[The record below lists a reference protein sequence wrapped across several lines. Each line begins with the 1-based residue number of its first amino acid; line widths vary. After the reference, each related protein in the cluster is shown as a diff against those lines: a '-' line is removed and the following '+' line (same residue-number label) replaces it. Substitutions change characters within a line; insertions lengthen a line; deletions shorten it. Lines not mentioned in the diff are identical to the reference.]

1 MMEGYRMKTWL
12 ENAVVY
18 EIYPQSFYDSNGDGI
33 GDLQGIIQKL
43 DYIESCGFTAIWL
56 HPINESSFRDGG
68 YDITDYYKVAAR
80 YGTNEDFKELCEK
93 VHARGMKLIFD
104 LVAGHT
110 SIDHPWFI
118 ESAKAEK
125 NEYTNRYI
133 WTDGTFDGGD
143 GIRGFSERDGIYME
157 NFFWCQP
164 ALNYGFAHPEES
176 WQLPVT
182 HPDCVATKEELKKII
197 YFWMDMGVDAFR
209 VDLAPS
215 LIKGD
220 TDGSYTKALWHEIRN
235 HIEAKNKECLLISEW
250 GEPALAVDT
259 GFHCDFLLH
268 CCSPAYT
275 SLFRYEEGRS
285 VTKEY
290 IGHSYFNKEGKG
302 DINVFLDH
310 FLKEYE
316 KIGDDGVIGLITG
329 NHDMQRI
336 GYRRTQE
343 ELKLAM
349 VFILTMPG
357 VPFVYYGDEIG
368 MDFIEGLP
376 SKEGGYIRTGS
387 RTPMQ
392 WNNEKNHG
400 FSQNDITYLPTDN
413 RKGAPT
419 VLEQEQDQNS
429 LLTLVKKLIEIH
441 KKNPAFWV
449 SGEFKTLIAG
459 YPFVYERADGEN
471 IFWIAINPSER
482 KFVLDIPEYEEI
494 ILSQNTEMKGE
505 EIVLNGISF
514 MMAKRS
520 SKE

>member
-1 MMEGYRMKTWL
+1 MKNWL
-12 ENAVVY
+12 NSAIVY
-18 EIYPQSFYDSNGDGI
+18 EVYPQSFYDTNGDGI
-33 GDLQGIIQKL
+33 GDLRGIIEKL
-43 DYIESCGFTAIWL
+43 DYIDGCGFNALWL

-68 YDITDYYKVAAR
+68 YDITDYYKVASR
-80 YGTNEDFKELCEK
+80 YGTNDDFKELCERA
-93 VHARGMKLIFD
+93 HARGIKIIFD

-133 WTDGTFDGGD
+133 WTEGTFDGGN
-143 GIRGFSERDGIYME
+143 GIRGFSQRDGIYME

-164 ALNYGFAHPEES
+164 ALNYGFAHPQAP
-176 WQLPVT
+176 WQLPVS

-209 VDLAPS
+209 VDLAPT

-220 TDGSYTKALWHEIRN
+220 VDGSYTKALWHEIRS
-235 HIEAKNKECLLISEW
+235 HIETKNKDCLLISEW
-250 GEPALAVDT
+250 GKPALAIQT

-268 CCSPAYT
+268 CYTPAYT
-275 SLFRYEEGRS
+275 SLFRYEEGRN

-290 IGHSYFNKEGKG
+290 IGHSYFDKEGKG
-302 DINVFLDH
+302 NISVFLDH

-316 KIGDDGVIGLITG
+316 KIGEDGVIGLITG

-336 GYRRTQE
+336 GYRRSQD

-349 VFILTMPG
+349 LFIFTMPG
-357 VPFVYYGDEIG
+357 VPFIYYGDEIG

-392 WNNEKNHG
+392 WNHEKNHG
-400 FSQNDITYLPTDN
+400 FSNSDTPYLPTDS
-413 RKGAPT
+413 REGAPT
-419 VLEQEQDQNS
+419 VEEQLRDTNS
-429 LLTLVKKLIEIH
+429 LLSFVKKLILLR
-441 KKNPAFWV
+441 KANPELSQV
-449 SGEFKTLIAG
+449 SDLNILLPS
-459 YPFVYERADGEN
+459 YPLVYERTVQDKKL
-471 IFWIAINPSER
+471 FIAINPSGYR
-482 KFVLDIPEYEEI
+482 RHYDMPNIKQVIF
-494 ILSQNTEMKGE
+494 SQNIEVDGSHLVMEGNSYIVAE
-505 EIVLNGISF
+505 E
-514 MMAKRS
+514 
-520 SKE
+520 E